1 MAVCLENRDKCGM
14 ETTLNVSSSKIGRR
28 QILKFID
35 KKKNGY
41 KLNRISRILKIIV
54 DDTLNQNGIGF
65 CDVFKNNTCL
75 FRTLF

>member
-54 DDTLNQNGIGF
+54 DYTLNNWNQNGLGF
-65 CDVFKNNTCL
+65 GMCA
-75 FRTLF
+75 